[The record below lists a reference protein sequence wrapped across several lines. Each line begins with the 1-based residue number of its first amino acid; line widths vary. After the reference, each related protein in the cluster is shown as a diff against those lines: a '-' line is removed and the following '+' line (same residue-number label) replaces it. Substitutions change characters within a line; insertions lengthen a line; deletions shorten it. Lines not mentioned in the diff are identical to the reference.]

1 MNNLMQIEADFLTS
15 QSEVNF
21 QSVWNLQSQVSDAK
35 KSKFDKSLKLAKL
48 VSQSL
53 EWFKKP
59 ETKGELLEAGIEW
72 TNAEVFFNRVY
83 GWQKSFGHKMVKA
96 GKLETSTVSKFK
108 RQCTQLENNGEDAIR
123 SIEALLKFAKAEE
136 NGEEA
141 EAQTRVKTMFSLSIA
156 KDGINGE
163 SGFSLRVTEDGNITE
178 SGEVVLT
185 TEISEMIANLSGLI
199 QDQVNQLNQINQ

>member
-1 MNNLMQIEADFLTS
+1 MQIEADFLAS

-21 QSVWNLQSQVSDAK
+21 RTVWNLQNQVSDAK

-96 GKLETSTVSKFK
+96 GNLETSLVTKFK
-108 RQCTQLENNGEDAIR
+108 RKCTQLENNGEDATR
-123 SIEALLKFAKAEE
+123 SIEALLKFAKAEQ

-141 EAQTRVKTMFSLSIA
+141 EAPTRVKTLFSLSIA
-156 KDGINGE
+156 KDGINGDN
-163 SGFSLRVTEDGNITE
+163 GFSLRVTEDGNISE
-178 SGEVVLT
+178 SGEVVCT
-185 TEISEMIANLSGLI
+185 TEISDMIVNLSRLI
-199 QDQVNQLNQINQ
+199 QEQVNQLNQINQ

>member
-21 QSVWNLQSQVSDAK
+21 RTVWNLQSQVSDAK

-53 EWFKKP
+53 DWFKKP
-59 ETKGELLEAGIEW
+59 ETKAELQEAGIEW

-96 GKLETSTVSKFK
+96 GKLETSLVSKFK

-141 EAQTRVKTMFSLSIA
+141 EAPTRAKTLFSLSIA

-185 TEISEMIANLSGLI
+185 TEISDMITNLSRLI
-199 QDQVNQLNQINQ
+199 QTQVNQLNGY

>member
-21 QSVWNLQSQVSDAK
+21 RTVWNLQSQVSDAK

-59 ETKGELLEAGIEW
+59 ETKAELQEAGIEW

-96 GKLETSTVSKFK
+96 GKLETSLVSKFK

-141 EAQTRVKTMFSLSIA
+141 EAQTRVKTVFSLSIA
-156 KDGINGE
+156 KNGINGE

-185 TEISEMIANLSGLI
+185 TEISDMITNLSRLI
-199 QDQVNQLNQINQ
+199 QVQVNQLNQ